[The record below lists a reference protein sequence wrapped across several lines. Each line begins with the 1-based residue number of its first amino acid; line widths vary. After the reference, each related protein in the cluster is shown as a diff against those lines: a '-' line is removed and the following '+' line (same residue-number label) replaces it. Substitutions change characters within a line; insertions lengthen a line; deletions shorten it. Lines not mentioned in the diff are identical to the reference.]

1 MFYSSNVEYTPYK
14 SCSVHIGLCDSQLPD
29 SFDLDEN
36 DDWECRGIVPDY
48 RNTPVFESPVVS
60 PDFQE
65 VLDEYRDLFFSVP
78 GVAKVEEFQIRIG
91 DAGAIRTPPRM
102 VPQAYQQEVH
112 LQIEEMLRR
121 NIIRVSRS
129 SWISPPVMVS
139 KKDGTI
145 RFCIDYR
152 ALNRVTQKDAYP
164 LPLPDQVQDKL
175 FGMKYFTKLDL
186 NSGYWQI
193 PVRECD
199 KEKTAFSPGPGM
211 GLFEFNVLPF
221 GLTGGPS
228 AFQRTMNKVLRGL
241 EKFKDNFIDDI
252 LVYSPDKESHKRA
265 LRMIFD
271 RLRQSNLRLRGKKCE
286 IGRSKVTYLGHT
298 FSASGMESEISKI
311 DSIINWS
318 RPESQK
324 EVKQF
329 LGLASYY
336 RKYFQDFA
344 TISNP
349 LNHLLCKNVP
359 FVWEKREE
367 TAFIKLK
374 ESLSSSPVLQCPD
387 FNKKVPVVHICQW
400 DRLGCSSRTRR
411 SCNCI
416 LQ

>member
-1 MFYSSNVEYTPYK
+1 M
-14 SCSVHIGLCDSQLPD
+14 SCGSKYRVRTLQVLFRAYGLCDSQTPN

-48 RNTPVFESPVVS
+48 RNTPVFESPVVA

-65 VLDEYRDLFFSVP
+65 VLDEYRDLFFSVL
-78 GVAKVEEFQIRIG
+78 GVASVEEFQIRTG

-112 LQIEEMLRR
+112 LQIEEMLRK
-121 NIIRVSRS
+121 NIIKVSSS
-129 SWISPPVMVS
+129 SWISPPVMVY

-193 PVRECD
+193 PVRESD

-221 GLTGGPS
+221 GLTCGPS
-228 AFQRTMNKVLRGL
+228 AFQRTMDKVLLGL

-252 LVYSPDKESHKRA
+252 LVYSPNKESHKTT
-265 LRMIFD
+265 LRMVFD
-271 RLRQSNLRLRGKKCE
+271 RLRQFNLKLRGKKCE
-286 IGRSKVTYLGHT
+286 IGRGKVTYLGHT
-298 FSASGMESEISKI
+298 FSATGMAPEISKI
-311 DSIINWS
+311 DSIVNWP
-318 RPESQK
+318 RPSSQK

-336 RKYFQDFA
+336 RRYIQDFA
-344 TISNP
+344 NIANP
-349 LNHLLCKNVP
+349 LIHLLCKDVP
-359 FVWEKREE
+359 FAWEKREE
-367 TAFIKLK
+367 TAFIELNGVQ
-374 ESLSSSPVLQCPD
+374 LWR
-387 FNKKVPVVHICQW
+387 I
-400 DRLGCSSRTRR
+400 
-411 SCNCI
+411 
-416 LQ
+416 